1 MKFTEKIKPETSE
14 LYVEGSNYF
23 EESLM
28 THFLKDYSQLTDED
42 DKLQYENIL
51 EIITSMHEYSR
62 AIDRVDRLT
71 NSFFSYHIEKN
82 KIDIQDETLDI

>member
-1 MKFTEKIKPETSE
+1 MLFRS
-14 LYVEGSNYF
+14 
-23 EESLM
+23 
-28 THFLKDYSQLTDED
+28 SQLTDED

-62 AIDRVDRLT
+62 AIDRVDRLA
-71 NSFFSYHIEKN
+71 NSFFSYHTDKN